1 MVTFGA
7 PSTKRL
13 PGFDPNLLPKRDGVD
28 YQARADDAWWDIK
41 ENLEALAPTSRAYHR
56 TAERIIAGEA
66 WLQDNKD
73 HDQYMAAYQALNE
86 LNNENLKLAINRKS
100 IERVI
105 WNNCLVLYAC
115 LSHIDAAQWLG
126 ENHADLDGSSPEAI
140 WQAVCPG
147 REQPGSYPPDKREM
161 WLERKVSYVNWESRA
176 QERTPAS
183 DEEGRR

>member
-1 MVTFGA
+1 MVTFGS

-28 YQARADDAWWDIK
+28 YQSRADDAWWDIK
-41 ENLEALAPTSRAYHR
+41 ENLTALDVLTRRFEHQSERWKKGERWCVTNMTHPRWSEGYQTVRELENEI
-56 TAERIIAGEA
+56 TAMCINER
-66 WLQDNKD
+66 
-73 HDQYMAAYQALNE
+73 
-86 LNNENLKLAINRKS
+86 S

-161 WLERKVSYVNWESRA
+161 WLERKVNFVDWDSRA
-176 QERTPAS
+176 QERTAS
-183 DEEGRR
+183 DGE

>member
-1 MVTFGA
+1 MVTFGS

-13 PGFDPNLLPKRDGVD
+13 PGFDPNILPKRPGVD
-28 YQARADDAWWDIK
+28 YRARADDAWWEIK
-41 ENLEALAPTSRAYHR
+41 ENLLALKKVEKRSEKTEIRAINGWCWCRDNVGH
-56 TAERIIAGEA
+56 ERYREG
-66 WLQDNKD
+66 LQ
-73 HDQYMAAYQALNE
+73 AYNE
-86 LNNENLKLAINRKS
+86 LRNKQIALGIHIKS
-100 IERVI
+100 LERVI
-105 WNNCLVLYAC
+105 WTNCLVLYAC

-176 QERTPAS
+176 QERTAS
-183 DEEGRR
+183 DGE

>member
-1 MVTFGA
+1 MVTFGT

-41 ENLEALAPTSRAYHR
+41 ENL
-56 TAERIIAGEA
+56 TA
-66 WLQDNKD
+66 LQDESD
-73 HDQYMAAYQALNE
+73 RMMAVSFRIQKGEGWLRDNTEHPERMDAYTTLSDLRNE
-86 LNNENLKLAINRKS
+86 VIGISINIRSLA
-100 IERVI
+100 RVI

-126 ENHADLDGSSPEAI
+126 ENHSDLDGSSPEAI

-161 WLERKVSYVNWESRA
+161 WLERKVSYVNWDSRA
-176 QERTPAS
+176 QERTAS
-183 DEEGRR
+183 DGE